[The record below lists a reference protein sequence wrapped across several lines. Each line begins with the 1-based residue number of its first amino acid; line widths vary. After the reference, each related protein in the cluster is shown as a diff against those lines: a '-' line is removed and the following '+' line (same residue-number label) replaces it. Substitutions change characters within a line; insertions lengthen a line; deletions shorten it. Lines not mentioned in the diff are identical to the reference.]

1 MFTNTMSMQTEWFK
15 ERLAQ
20 RKLSQRKLANLMGL
34 DPAAVSLMLRGQR
47 KMTSEE
53 AHFIA
58 STVGVPV
65 TEVLRR
71 AGIEVLDDVRAVPI
85 TASTNDHGEVT
96 LFPDKT
102 HDRVHGPAD
111 CPTGTLA
118 IQVRAPSAIQDGWL
132 LFISPAQ
139 QEPTELLDR
148 ICLVTIK
155 SGKQCIAVL
164 RRGYRQGAFNLITW
178 PDREQRMDVDV
189 AWASHVIW
197 IKPS

>member
-1 MFTNTMSMQTEWFK
+1 MFTDTMSMQTDWFK

-20 RKLSQRKLANLMGL
+20 RKLSQRQLAKLMNL

-47 KMTSEE
+47 RMTNEE

-71 AGIEVLDDVRAVPI
+71 AGVEVLDDVRSVPI
-85 TASTNDHGEVT
+85 SAAVDGRALVT
-96 LFPDKT
+96 LFPEKT

-111 CPTGTLA
+111 CPAGTYA
-118 IQVRAPSAIQDGWL
+118 VQVRAPSAVQDGWL
-132 LFISPAQ
+132 LFISPSQ
-139 QEPTELLDR
+139 QDPAELLDR
-148 ICLVTIK
+148 ICLVTLKTGI
-155 SGKQCIAVL
+155 QHIAVL
-164 RRGYRQGAFNLITW
+164 RRGYRTGTYNLITY
-178 PDREQRMDVDV
+178 PDRELKMDSEI
-189 AWASHVIW
+189 AWASHVLW

>member
-71 AGIEVLDDVRAVPI
+71 AGIEVLDDVRSVPI
-85 TASTNDHGEVT
+85 TASMNDRGAIT

-102 HDRVHGPAD
+102 HERVHGPAD
-111 CPTGTLA
+111 CPSGTQA
-118 IQVRAPSAIQDGWL
+118 IQVRAPSSIQDGWL
-132 LFISPAQ
+132 LFILPGQ
-139 QEPTELLDR
+139 QEPAELLDR

-155 SGKQCIAVL
+155 GGNQCIAVI
-164 RRGYRQGAFNLITW
+164 RRGYRHGTYNLITW
-178 PDREQRMDVDV
+178 PDREQRLDVEV
-189 AWASHVIW
+189 AWASHVLW